1 MIEILVK
8 LVIKLLTLMFLYV
21 LYYFALHRLMD
32 VPLWAV
38 FMMTFIV
45 FSINEIS
52 IKSSME

>member
-1 MIEILVK
+1 MTKILEKIVF
-8 LVIKLLTLMFLYV
+8 KLLTLMFLYV
-21 LYYFALHRLMD
+21 LYYFTLHRLMD

-52 IKSSME
+52 IKSDME